1 MGITAALKFRIDCR
15 KRKLCAICKL
25 REFTSVANRTDQI
38 GLKAILHFLTIRN
51 ENPASR
57 ISWIF
62 AAALA
67 LTISI
72 FRQRVL

>member
-1 MGITAALKFRIDCR
+1 LF
-15 KRKLCAICKL
+15 AICKL
-25 REFTSVANRTDQI
+25 RELKSVVNRTDQI
-38 GLKAILHFLTIRN
+38 GLKAILPFLTIRN

-57 ISWIF
+57 ISWII

-72 FRQRVL
+72 CRQRVL